1 MQKRTNFQSIILLIV
16 GLIVAS
22 FALSLVVGVVSS
34 LLWLGIKLLI
44 PAAIAIWLVRWI
56 TRATQQRKYY

>member
-1 MQKRTNFQSIILLIV
+1 MQKRNTFQTIILLVV
-16 GLIVAS
+16 GFVVAS
-22 FALSLVVGVVSS
+22 FVLNLFVGVISG

-56 TRATQQRKYY
+56 TRTTQQRKYY

>member
-1 MQKRTNFQSIILLIV
+1 MRQRNTFVTIGLLIV

-22 FALSLVVGVVSS
+22 FILSLFVGIISS

-56 TRATQQRKYY
+56 THASQRRKYY